1 MNNKQFIEKLKEIE
15 SQPTVYYS
23 VAGGDWAKWNGR
35 SWNFD
40 CVILIKAILWGWNGN
55 KNHAHGGANYGSNG
69 VYDDGTEQLIAR
81 CHNISTDFNNITP
94 GEVLWMPG
102 HVGVYVGEGKVI
114 EATAGWEGKV
124 LYSNVS
130 TNGARTRNGYQIYNW
145 QKHGKLPY
153 IDYVEINDKIDNTP
167 IANEHKLGE
176 VVTINGVYVSST
188 SSEKLNPAITRGTIT
203 KIIEGAR
210 NPYLLDNGN
219 IGWVNDDCIVGEDTT
234 KYLSNPGYAG
244 YSIVD
249 GLNGIGVDS
258 SYGYRA
264 RLAQANG
271 IEGYVGSASQNTLM
285 LEMLKKGT
293 LKSV

>member
-1 MNNKQFIEKLKEIE
+1 MSRNTRVLQSGACEVTQEYKGTAHNGIDIVKKGYMLDNIVAHSDGTIVQAISDCNINTSGEARYNSPYYDMNNPGNMVKIDHGNGYMTRYLHLAYG
-15 SQPTVYYS
+15 TV
-23 VAGGDWAKWNGR
+23 
-35 SWNFD
+35 
-40 CVILIKAILWGWNGN
+40 
-55 KNHAHGGANYGSNG
+55 
-69 VYDDGTEQLIAR
+69 
-81 CHNISTDFNNITP
+81 
-94 GEVLWMPG
+94 
-102 HVGVYVGEGKVI
+102 
-114 EATAGWEGKV
+114 
-124 LYSNVS
+124 NVS
-130 TNGARTRNGYQIYNW
+130 VGQKVTKGQVLGYMGNTGYSFGGHLHFEVWKDGNRIDPTNYLDSDLYTEE
-145 QKHGKLPY
+145 P
-153 IDYVEINDKIDNTP
+153 VT
-167 IANEHKLGE
+167 NEHKLGE

-188 SSEKLNPAITRGTIT
+188 STEKLNPAITRGTIT

-234 KYLSNPGYAG
+234 KYLSNPGYTG

>member
-1 MNNKQFIEKLKEIE
+1 MSRNARVLE
-15 SQPTVYYS
+15 SGVCEVTQEYKGTAHNGIDIVKKGYMLDNI
-23 VAGGDWAKWNGR
+23 VAHSDGTIVQVISDCNINTSGDSR
-35 SWNFD
+35 
-40 CVILIKAILWGWNGN
+40 
-55 KNHAHGGANYGSNG
+55 YGSP
-69 VYDDGTEQLIAR
+69 YRDA
-81 CHNISTDFNNITP
+81 NNP
-94 GEVLWMPG
+94 GNMVKIDHG
-102 HVGVYVGEGKVI
+102 
-114 EATAGWEGKV
+114 
-124 LYSNVS
+124 
-130 TNGARTRNGYQIYNW
+130 NGYMTRYLHLTYGTVKVSVG
-145 QKHGKLPY
+145 QKVTKGQVLGYMGNTGYSFGGHLHFEVWKDGNR
-153 IDYVEINDKIDNTP
+153 IDPTNYLDSDLYTEEPVT
-167 IANEHKLGE
+167 NEHKLGE

-188 SSEKLNPAITRGTIT
+188 STEKLNPAITRGTIT

-219 IGWVNDDCIVGEDTT
+219 IGWVNDDCIVEEDTT
-234 KYLSNPGYAG
+234 KYLSNPGYTG